1 MIKQP
6 IVKGK
11 TNVLFNNAMLEGR
24 RVTFNVKFA
33 LLFHKENIVK
43 QKPHRIGAN
52 LPSLVFPRVWTGEL
66 AGKRSS
72 FMNKMVSKST
82 SAAGVSLAM
91 AFTASCN
98 SDQVGLGGYYAR

>member
-1 MIKQP
+1 M
-6 IVKGK
+6 G
-11 TNVLFNNAMLEGR
+11 
-24 RVTFNVKFA
+24 
-33 LLFHKENIVK
+33 FHFPTVICSEKRT
-43 QKPHRIGAN
+43 KPHHSGAN
-52 LPSLVFPRVWTGEL
+52 LAKNVFPWFGKGEL

-72 FMNKMVSKST
+72 FMHKMVSKST